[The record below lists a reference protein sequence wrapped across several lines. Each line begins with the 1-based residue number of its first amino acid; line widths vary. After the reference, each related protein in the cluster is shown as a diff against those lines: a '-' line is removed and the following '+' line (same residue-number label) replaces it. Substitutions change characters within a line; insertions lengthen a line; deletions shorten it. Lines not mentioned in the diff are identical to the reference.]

1 MAVIYN
7 KIGRTVNTTIVTVLV
22 FDDETNTTK
31 EVSTILNNKLKADKV
46 MSEFSKQGFKPI
58 KVLSLSYG
66 KEYYEMDLDTFI
78 KYAKRIEK

>member
-7 KIGRTVNTTIVTVLV
+7 KIGRTVNTTIVNVLV
-22 FDDETNTTK
+22 FDDETNRTK
-31 EVSTILNNKLKADKV
+31 EVSTIFNNKLKADKV
-46 MSEFSKQGFKPI
+46 MSEMAKQGYKPI

-66 KEYYEMDLDTFI
+66 KEFYEMDLDTFI

>member
-7 KIGRTVNTTIVTVLV
+7 KICRAVNTTIVTVLV

-31 EVSTILNNKLKADKV
+31 EVSTIFNNKLKADKV

-66 KEYYEMDLDTFI
+66 KEYYEMNLDTFI
-78 KYAKRIEK
+78 KCAKRIEK